1 MPFKGVA
8 TLLQFL
14 QLPLDLR
21 RSWSDEKYPN
31 RFTALGL
38 TICGIHQLLCYI
50 KGFTFETTYRLLS
63 VCFSTYPNLSIE
75 MSASQ
80 LTSTCSNTWKV
91 AIQKNHKDKKLPRM
105 LVTIFSS
112 TGPFSIRI
120 RSSLERLSMGRI
132 RSTESRMD
140 HVVYQV
146 SSTAIVHSSY
156 YCNSQNSGCDISY
169 LHIFR
174 PLAKGCQVAEWLRG
188 WLGCTNPSGH
198 NFPEASPS
206 PAKDSRKIQETYTT
220 HISSLITSS
229 PRLTQADEPKLKA
242 WTWIQFLE
250 ESHVLRRLWKESLG
264 KTRNEHTETK
274 TVC

>member
-1 MPFKGVA
+1 M
-8 TLLQFL
+8 LQRCCSSFNSHSTCIG
-14 QLPLDLR
+14 

-75 MSASQ
+75 MFASQ
-80 LTSTCSNTWKV
+80 LTSTCSNKWKV

-105 LVTIFSS
+105 SVTIFSS

-206 PAKDSRKIQETYTT
+206 PAKECKRFEKNPRNLHKSHFKSYYFITQVNPSGRTKIKAMRMNP
-220 HISSLITSS
+220 ISWGVPCS
-229 PRLTQADEPKLKA
+229 
-242 WTWIQFLE
+242 
-250 ESHVLRRLWKESLG
+250 
-264 KTRNEHTETK
+264 
-274 TVC
+274 